1 MFSSYLA
8 AKPAL
13 EAAWIGTGV
22 LSEESTWFE
31 SAILRFS
38 IANIN

>member
-22 LSEESTWFE
+22 WFE